1 MPPFL
6 ARHIPTREQLARNRF
21 LRWLEPFLHHTHLW
35 VWSRHGVALG
45 VAIGVFFGLLI
56 PIAQIPFSVGAAV
69 VLRANVPAAAA
80 STLVTNPIT
89 FAPVYYAAYRVGARL
104 SGADVE
110 AAPDLPVPLAGDA
123 DERSLWQRIGDVG
136 TPLITGLA
144 VFACS
149 AGLGIYL
156 LINLVWALVE
166 QWRARKSRAP

>member
-6 ARHIPTREQLARNRF
+6 ARHIPTREQLAHNRF

-104 SGADVE
+104 TGADVE

>member
-1 MPPFL
+1 M
-6 ARHIPTREQLARNRF
+6 
-21 LRWLEPFLHHTHLW
+21 
-35 VWSRHGVALG
+35 ALG

-69 VLRANVPAAAA
+69 VLRANVTAAA

-104 SGADVE
+104 TGADVE
-110 AAPDLPVPLAGDA
+110 AAPDLPVPLAGNA

-166 QWRARKSRAP
+166 QWHARKSRAP

>member
-1 MPPFL
+1 MEMLNSADFWIGLVKIIWINIILSGDNAVVIALAARSLPP
-6 ARHIPTREQLARNRF
+6 EQQKK
-21 LRWLEPFLHHTHLW
+21 
-35 VWSRHGVALG
+35 
-45 VAIGVFFGLLI
+45 AIMFG
-56 PIAQIPFSVGAAV
+56 SGAAV

-104 SGADVE
+104 TGADAE
-110 AAPDLPVPLAGDA
+110 ASPDLPVPLAGGA

-149 AGLGIYL
+149 AGLSIYL

>member
-1 MPPFL
+1 M
-6 ARHIPTREQLARNRF
+6 
-21 LRWLEPFLHHTHLW
+21 
-35 VWSRHGVALG
+35 ALG

-56 PIAQIPFSVGAAV
+56 PIAQIPFSVGAAL
-69 VLRANVPAAAA
+69 VLRANVPAAAC
-80 STLVTNPIT
+80 TLVTNPIT
-89 FAPVYYAAYRVGARL
+89 IAPVYHAAYRVGARL

-110 AAPDLPVPLAGDA
+110 AAPDLPVPLAGNA

>member
-6 ARHIPTREQLARNRF
+6 ARHLPTREQLARNRF

-45 VAIGVFFGLLI
+45 VSIGIFFGLLI

-80 STLVTNPIT
+80 STLVTNPVT

-104 SGADVE
+104 TGAEVE
-110 AAPDLPVPLAGDA
+110 ASPDLPVPLEPDT
-123 DERSLWQRIGDVG
+123 DSRSIWQRLSDVG
-136 TPLITGLA
+136 APLITGLA
-144 VFACS
+144 LFACIG
-149 AGLGIYL
+149 GLGMYL
-156 LINLVWALVE
+156 LISLIWALVE
-166 QWRARKSRAP
+166 HLRERRQRRA

>member
-89 FAPVYYAAYRVGARL
+89 FAPVYYAAYRLGARL
-104 SGADVE
+104 TGADAE
-110 AAPDLPVPLAGDA
+110 ATPDLPVPLAGGA